1 MYVIVTQK
9 SILRSSNKKS
19 VDNKILKYVTVSL
32 FLLLFI
38 LNCHS
43 QGIRGEIRDTNGEP
57 VPYAAIFIKELTRG
71 TTCNALGMFSLP
83 LPEGS
88 YTVFFR
94 SLGYTEVSRTL
105 EVGAEYTE
113 LVIELP
119 PQTYMIPEVRVS
131 ATGEDPAYWIMRK
144 TIGLANYHLNE
155 VLNYNAEIY
164 IKGSALLE
172 KMPRAIAKRIQV
184 NNIRVEEGEAYM
196 LESLNE
202 VKFSAPDKYEMRVI
216 ASQNT
221 LPGYT
226 ENVNPMDY
234 INASLYQQEIEGVIS
249 PLARNA
255 FTYYRFTF
263 DGTFLEGTYII
274 NKIKVTPKRKSQQLV
289 EGYLYVVEDV
299 WCLHSADLS
308 VNTIAGT
315 VRLKQLFANVIMDAW
330 LPVNHQIGVDVDI
343 AGVLASVTYVS
354 SLKYDDVTLNPNLP
368 ETYFVSVNKPV
379 EGEEVPEEKPVS
391 KEQEKINELLQ
402 KDELTNRDVQKLS
415 RLMEKEVGKTAPD
428 QEREDMNQTGTTFS
442 VADSAVKNDSLYW
455 NEVRPIP
462 LTPEEHLTLK
472 VRDSIMG
479 IQRSVSSAPGGD
491 SIRTYR
497 RRHLKAR
504 DILTGRTYNMSRGKI
519 RFEHD
524 GLIDLERLGFNT
536 VDGLSYGQGF
546 RINWKTDSL
555 HTFRS
560 RLLLDYAFHRKAP
573 MVTWN
578 TDYLYAPL
586 ARGKVALYLN
596 YTSSDFNGSTG
607 IPGFTNMA
615 YTLIMRENYLKKYEQ
630 IDATL
635 YNRIDVANGWILTAS
650 ATYGRQN
657 QLSNNSDF
665 SFFFWDARDFTP
677 NTPGDLAE
685 DDPLLADHQRL
696 MGIIR
701 LDYTPRQPYVVR
713 TYRKDLRQS
722 KWPTFSLEY
731 RHAFP
736 LENGNWSDFSLMT
749 AGITHSLETGLM
761 SVLDW
766 SLSSGYFLNNS
777 ALHFSDFRHFKS
789 SPLYIDMAGFD
800 GALMLMDYYEA
811 STSDY
816 WFHADAK
823 LTSSYLLIKFLPWF
837 SERLWKESL
846 GLTYLYT
853 PQTPHYVQMG
863 YSLNELFFLIDLGV
877 YVGFQEGKYKGFG
890 AHLNFRF

>member
-19 VDNKILKYVTVSL
+19 VGNKILKYVTVSL
-32 FLLLFI
+32 FLLLFM
-38 LNCHS
+38 LKTHS
-43 QGIRGEIRDTNGEP
+43 QGIRGEIRDMNGEP

-88 YTVFFR
+88 YTIFFR
-94 SLGYTEVSRTL
+94 SLGYTEVSRSL

-155 VLNYNAEIY
+155 VLKYNAEIY
-164 IKGSALLE
+164 IKGSAILE

-255 FTYYRFTF
+255 FMYYRFAF

-274 NKIKVTPKRKSQQLV
+274 NKIKVTPKRKSQQMV
-289 EGYLYVVEDV
+289 EGYLYVVEDI

-315 VRLKQLFANVIMDAW
+315 VSLKQLFANVIMDAW

-343 AGVLASVTYVS
+343 AGVLANVTYVS
-354 SLKYDDVTLNPNLP
+354 SLKYTDVTLNPNLP
-368 ETYFVSVNKPV
+368 DTYFVSVNKPG
-379 EGEEVPEEKPVS
+379 EGEKDPGDEPVS
-391 KEQEKINELLQ
+391 KEQEKINELLK

-415 RLMEKEVGKTAPD
+415 KLMEKEAGKTSPD
-428 QEREDMNQTGTTFS
+428 QERGDMNQTGTTFS

-462 LTPEEHLTLK
+462 LTPEEHFTLK
-472 VRDSIMG
+472 ERDSIMG
-479 IQRSVSSAPGGD
+479 IQKSVSSSPGGD
-491 SIRTYR
+491 SIRTT
-497 RRHLKAR
+497 RHRQRIMRGL
-504 DILTGRTYNMSRGKI
+504 LFGRTYTMSRGKF

-524 GLIDLERLGFNT
+524 GLIDLERLGYNT

-555 HTFRS
+555 HTLRS

-586 ARGKVALYLN
+586 ARGKLALYLN
-596 YTSSDFNGSTG
+596 YTSSDFNSSTG

-635 YNRIDVANGWILTAS
+635 YNRIDVANGWVLTAS
-650 ATYGRQN
+650 ATYGRQK

-665 SFFFWDARDFTP
+665 SFFFWDTRDFTP

-685 DDPLLADHQRL
+685 DDPVLADHQKL
-696 MGIIR
+696 TGIIR

-736 LENGNWSDFSLMT
+736 LENGNWSDFSLLT
-749 AGITHSLETGLM
+749 AGISQSLETGLL
-761 SVLDW
+761 SVMDW
-766 SLSSGYFLNNS
+766 TLSSGYFLNNS
-777 ALHFSDFRHFKS
+777 TLHYSDFRHFKS

-800 GALMLMDYYEA
+800 NALMLMDYYEA

-837 SERLWKESL
+837 SERLWKESI
-846 GLTYLYT
+846 GITYLYT
-853 PQTPHYVQMG
+853 PQAPHYVQMG

-877 YVGFQEGKYKGFG
+877 YVGFQEGEYKGFG